1 MFLSSRAAAAQLIPL
16 EPPAG
21 VLPSRDTL
29 WEHARNSLGIAR
41 LLVQEGRP
49 EALVATACLSA
60 VENAIRAALEHAGAP
75 YDGDPAHGAGS
86 LSAPEEL
93 LPDVG
98 SERGARRLAA
108 TERALGWVARYLRAE
123 APERSWGY

>member
-1 MFLSSRAAAAQLIPL
+1 MSRAAAAHALPL
-16 EPPAG
+16 PISGGGAAS
-21 VLPSRDTL
+21 SRDAL

-49 EALVATACLSA
+49 EAMVATACLSA
-60 VENAIRAALEHAGAP
+60 VESAIRAALEHAGAP
-75 YDGDPAHGAGS
+75 YDGDPLHGADS

-93 LPDVG
+93 LPAVG
-98 SERGARRLAA
+98 SARGARRLAA
-108 TERALGWVARYLRAE
+108 TEHAVGWVAGYLRAE